1 MDRWGSSPHYRNGW
15 HPTATIT
22 MNKIELSDRDAAI
35 VKDVLRVNKKLTSN
49 TRSIYWDDSEAEEI
63 GEILRRLEKQL
74 ENE

>member
-1 MDRWGSSPHYRNGW
+1 
-15 HPTATIT
+15 